1 MLTMMML
8 LVGALAAGCDDT
20 TDCPAA
26 VAQGISCTTAG
37 LSCFAGANACTC
49 TGGLSPRWECKAP
62 DMAVHDL
69 AVHDLAPPTTD

>member
-1 MLTMMML
+1 MRMLTMMML

-20 TDCPAA
+20 TDSPSA
-26 VAQGISCTTAG
+26 VAEGTSCTSAG

-49 TGGLSPRWECKAP
+49 EGGHWQCKAA

-69 AVHDLAPPTTD
+69 AVHDLAPPATD